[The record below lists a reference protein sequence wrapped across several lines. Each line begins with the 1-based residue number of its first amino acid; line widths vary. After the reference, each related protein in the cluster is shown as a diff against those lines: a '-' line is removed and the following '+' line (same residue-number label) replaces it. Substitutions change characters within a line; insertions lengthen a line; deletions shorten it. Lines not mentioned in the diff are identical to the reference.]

1 MSLFKKS
8 ADDILALFEK
18 LTDEEKEAVRKK
30 LGGGEKKEEAAPAT
44 DTEAEAA
51 PEAAEEEDPHAEGEE
66 APVTEDTPEAEENG
80 EGVSETAAEAAEEG
94 AEEAEAEADGTTAEA
109 EAEETGEEVSPEP
122 EAVPAGT
129 YMSRE
134 EFAKEIESINAKY
147 DAKFADILALAQKGA
162 DLADR
167 LNAEEAKAED
177 AIGYQRV
184 SQGEPSQR
192 ETYAELRK
200 RTIGF

>member
-30 LGGGEKKEEAAPAT
+30 LGGGEKEETAPAT
-44 DTEAEAA
+44 DAETEAV
-51 PEAAEEEDPHAEGEE
+51 PENAEEEDPHAEGEE
-66 APVTEDTPEAEENG
+66 APATEDTAEAEENG
-80 EGVSETAAEAAEEG
+80 EGASETAAETAEEG

-109 EAEETGEEVSPEP
+109 EAEETGEEASPEP
-122 EAVPAGT
+122 EAVPAGNV
-129 YMSRE
+129 MSRE
-134 EFAKEIESINAKY
+134 EFAKEIESLNAKY
-147 DAKFADILALAQKGA
+147 DAKFAEIVALAQKGA

-184 SQGEPSQR
+184 GQGEPSQR